1 MDNAGVIELF
11 NSKKKQDNQYEYQQR
26 YRNRLRQEA
35 VKDAVKNHTSQLLL
49 DKQKFDNLVNR
60 SQQTLYE
67 IKSVFPFDFFPNTL
81 TIDID
86 KITVKFKQFFSS
98 VEIRSI
104 NISNISQVY
113 VDSGPLF
120 ATMYVADQVIV
131 DESSRMRIPYLKKDE
146 AMKAR
151 RIIQGLII
159 AKKSEIDLNN
169 INDEDMLEKVEELGR
184 M

>member
-1 MDNAGVIELF
+1 MDNNGAIELF
-11 NSKKKQDNQYEYQQR
+11 NSRRQQDSRSSQQNAR
-26 YRNRLRQEA
+26 SRIRQEA
-35 VKDAVKNHTSQLLL
+35 VAEAVKTHTSKLLQ
-49 DKQKFDNLVNR
+49 DKQRFDNLVNR
-60 SQQTLYE
+60 SAQALFE

-81 TIDID
+81 TVDID

-104 NISNISQVY
+104 NISNIAQVY

-131 DESSRMRIPYLKKDE
+131 DESSRMRIPYLRKDE

-169 INDEDMLEKVEELGR
+169 IHDEDMIEKVEELGR